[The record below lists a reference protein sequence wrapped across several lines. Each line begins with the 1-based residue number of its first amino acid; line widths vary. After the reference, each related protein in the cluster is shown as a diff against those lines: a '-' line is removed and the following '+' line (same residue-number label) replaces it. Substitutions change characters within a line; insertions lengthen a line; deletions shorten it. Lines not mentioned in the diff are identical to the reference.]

1 MVSFFKVFIFWILLP
16 VNKHSNYY
24 CTLIFISKNLLIV
37 SKVSNLLCDYFLLS
51 ATIII
56 LWWMKIILFFFL
68 FQLLCFFFFSCLIL
82 LAKNFRTRINR
93 KGDSMNFCLSLW
105 TQKRYFQYF
114 NIENQMDSPCLY
126 WVLKL
131 YKPIKIN
138 HCRQRRECQVMF
150 KVMFLP
156 ESILGP

>member
-93 KGDSMNFCLSLW
+93 KGDSMNLSFFMNSKEILSIFQHWESDGLSL
-105 TQKRYFQYF
+105 
-114 NIENQMDSPCLY
+114 S
-126 WVLKL
+126 VLGL
-131 YKPIKIN
+131 KI
-138 HCRQRRECQVMF
+138 V
-150 KVMFLP
+150 
-156 ESILGP
+156 